1 MYIDLFLLNQSV
13 FSIRDGKLFYPK
25 GYSRNKKYG
34 RAHLFYND
42 AYNNFIRNLTA
53 SCGELLF
60 TSSTVLAICL
70 ILIL

>member
-1 MYIDLFLLNQSV
+1 MQLFFVSLVRLKKGSYMYIDLFLLNQSV

-42 AYNNFIRNLTA
+42 AYNN
-53 SCGELLF
+53 S
-60 TSSTVLAICL
+60 
-70 ILIL
+70 